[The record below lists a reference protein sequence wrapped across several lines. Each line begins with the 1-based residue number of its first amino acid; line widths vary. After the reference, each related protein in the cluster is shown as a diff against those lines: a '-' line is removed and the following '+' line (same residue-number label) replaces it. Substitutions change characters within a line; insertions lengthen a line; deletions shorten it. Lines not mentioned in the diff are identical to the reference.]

1 MLFGEISYFV
11 FPQHW
16 KAIFEKYDTDGNGK
30 ISYHE
35 LKAMIR
41 GSSYNNDIPSR
52 VVRMIMHK
60 ADLNDSGNLEYPE
73 FIAMVCSPRM
83 YFLVF

>member
-1 MLFGEISYFV
+1 MFTF
-11 FPQHW
+11 FQHW
-16 KAIFEKYDTDGNGK
+16 KAIFEKYDTDGDGK

-41 GSSYNNDIPSR
+41 SHAISNDIPTR

-60 ADLNDSGNLEYPE
+60 ADVDDSGYLEYPE
-73 FIAMVCSPRM
+73 FINMVRS
-83 YFLVF
+83 L